1 MERRRKREESNLFS
15 FSLVRQQEERKS
27 KKETKTKSPYQNHV
41 ENSVK
46 KFIAKEDKPYT
57 KPVKINNGGKKYT
70 FEDITEPIDLPI
82 TDTTNLRFKIVKSE
96 EEGIYRVDIR
106 TMALKNEEWTYTQRG
121 VNFELGYIE
130 DVVMNLVTLAEQ
142 MEIHNI

>member
-1 MERRRKREESNLFS
+1 MDIRRRRNEESSIFS
-15 FSLVRQQEERKS
+15 FSIRET
-27 KKETKTKSPYQNHV
+27 KKETKPKSNKSPYQNHV

-46 KFIAKEDKPYT
+46 NLVAKENKPYK

-82 TDTTNLRFKIVKSE
+82 TDTTNLRFKIVRSE

-106 TMALKNEEWTYTQRG
+106 TMALKNDQWTYTQRG

-130 DVVMNLVTLAEQ
+130 DVVMNLVTLAEE